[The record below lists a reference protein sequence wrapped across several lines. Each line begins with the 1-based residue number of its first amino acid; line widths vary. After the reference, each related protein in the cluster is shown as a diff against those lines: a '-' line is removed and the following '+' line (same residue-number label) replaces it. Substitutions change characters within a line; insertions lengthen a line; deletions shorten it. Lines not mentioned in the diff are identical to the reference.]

1 MLPFKSF
8 FKLTT
13 LLVLCLFAAQTLAQT
28 TTSGDIA
35 GTVTDPS
42 GAVVAG
48 ATVTI
53 TSTDY
58 GTTDTVKTSSTGAYR
73 LPSLKPGNYK
83 VTVSQTGFRTTVKAA
98 VVAIGQVTTA
108 NIQLQIGQTSETVE
122 VTGAAPLI
130 QSENANISTSFSPQ
144 QVDLLPNGGNDLTAV
159 AQTAPGVVMNN
170 GAGYGNFSAF
180 GLPAT
185 ANLFT
190 VNGNDEMDPYLNLN
204 NSGATNLLL
213 GKNEVQ
219 EVAVVSNGYTG
230 QYGRQAG
237 AQVDYATKSGTNDWH
252 GNLLYWYNTAGF
264 NANDWFN
271 DYTSTPKPEAIAN
284 QWGASIG
291 GPIKKD
297 KLFFFLDNEGT
308 RFVLATNT
316 LALIPTQA
324 FASAVVNN
332 LVADNAILGAALGA
346 PAINPA
352 VSVPFYNHLFGLY
365 RNALGASR
373 AVPVTNLIDTT
384 GNLGCGDINVFSGPS
399 SIGQPA
405 AGAGNLYPALAA
417 FGGTS
422 GYNPGE
428 GGWNT
433 GGGLPCAD
441 YYRST
446 AGTGANEW
454 VLATRV
460 DYNLSNNDKLYFRF
474 RSDRGVQPTYTDA
487 INPVFNATSS
497 QPADEGQVNWTHT
510 FSPSILNQFVGS
522 VAYYSAFFI
531 QPQQSAASALLPFVF
546 IDADLSSWSYLGG
559 EGYAFPQGRAVT
571 QYQFIDDLS
580 ITKGA
585 HALKMGLNFRRNDI
599 TDATFSTV
607 VTNPEMESF
616 SETILDGGMASRGS
630 QRFAPNPKVP
640 DALYSFGLYFQDE
653 YRITSNLKLTLA
665 LRADRNSNMICG
677 VDCFSYLTNP
687 FQDTTHNNTLGWTSI
702 SSIDQHSLL
711 RNMEKVVL
719 EPRFGFTWSPM
730 GHQNTVLRGGVGLFS
745 DLYPGTFG
753 ESFERNAPFSQRFTL
768 TAAPFAPGGFTPLA
782 PGEPGNMLSTM
793 SACNATFLSHFSS
806 GNPDSFAADPARPL
820 TCTPPIQTDQPAQF
834 VNPKYLQW
842 NFEVQQAI
850 GSKMAFTLNYVG
862 NYGYDEIIE
871 NPWLNA
877 WSTATFGPGGPGT
890 GTATFGNLP
899 FGNTTD
905 TTACSGCSFL
915 QAPDGH
921 FSNVLQF
928 SNAATSNYH
937 GLTATLTRRLS
948 KGFTGSLNYTWS
960 HAIDEISNGGFL
972 PFNEQNGA
980 AGESQLVQLN
990 PYCLRCQNY
999 SSADYDVRHNVT
1011 ANYTW
1016 DLPFRASGNALN
1028 KLVSGWSVSGTY
1040 FYHTGYPYGV
1050 IDGLGS
1056 STPGLHNVSSGTF
1069 EATFLG
1075 GPTSPGCSTVVT
1087 PCLTGSQFLSPASG
1101 SGFGNIPRNFF
1112 RGPGYFDSD
1121 FTVLKNIPITERFK
1135 LGLGTDIFNIFN
1147 HPNFANP
1154 VSDVSNG
1161 AFGTIQTTVTQP
1173 TNPYGS
1179 FVGSA
1184 VSGRVLE
1191 LHARLT
1197 F

>member
-13 LLVLCLFAAQTLAQT
+13 LLLACLFAIQMVAQT

-35 GTVTDPS
+35 GLVTDPT
-42 GAVVAG
+42 GAIVTG
-48 ATVTI
+48 ATVSI
-53 TSTDY
+53 TSIEY
-58 GTTDTVKTSSTGAYR
+58 GTTDTTKTSSVGTYR
-73 LPSLKPGNYK
+73 FPSLKPGNYK
-83 VTVSQTGFRTTVKAA
+83 ISVTLTGFRTTVKNAI
-98 VVAIGQVTTA
+98 VAIGQVTTA
-108 NIQLQIGQTSETVE
+108 NIELQVGQTSETVE

-130 QSENANISTSFSPQ
+130 QSENANISTSFNPQ
-144 QVDLLPNGGNDLTAV
+144 QIDLLPNGGNDLTAV
-159 AQTAPGVVMNN
+159 AQTAPGVLMNN

-213 GKNEVQ
+213 GKNEVE

-237 AQVDYATKSGTNDWH
+237 AQVDYATKSGTNSWH
-252 GNLLYWYNTAGF
+252 GNLAYWYNTAGF

-271 DYTSTPKPEAIAN
+271 DHTVPLTPNPEAINN

-297 KLFFFLDNEGT
+297 KLFFFVDNEGL
-308 RFVLATNT
+308 RFVLATNSLT
-316 LALIPTQA
+316 LIPSA
-324 FASAVVNN
+324 GFASAVVDN
-332 LVADNAILGAALGA
+332 LVTDNGILGAALGA

-352 VSVPFYNHLFGLY
+352 VSVPFYSHLFGLY

-373 AVPVTNLIDTT
+373 GVPVDNSIDTT
-384 GNLGCGDINVFSGPS
+384 GNLGCGDINVG
-399 SIGQPA
+399 
-405 AGAGNLYPALAA
+405 GNLYPALAA

-422 GYNPGE
+422 GFNAGE
-428 GGWNT
+428 GGYNM
-433 GGGLPCAD
+433 GGGTPCAD

-454 VLATRV
+454 ILATRV
-460 DYNLSNNDKLYFRF
+460 DYNLSNADKLYFRF

-487 INPVFNATSS
+487 INPVFNATSK

-510 FSPSILNQFVGS
+510 FSPTILNQFVGS
-522 VAYYSAFFI
+522 VGYYSAFFI
-531 QPQQSAASALLPFVF
+531 QPQQTQATALLPFVF

-559 EGYAFPQGRAVT
+559 EGYDFPQGRAVT

-580 ITKGA
+580 ITKGP

-616 SETILDGGMASRGS
+616 SQTILAGGMASRGS
-630 QRFAPNPKVP
+630 ERFAPNPKVP
-640 DALYSFGLYFQDE
+640 DALYSLGLYFQDE
-653 YRITSNLKLTLA
+653 YRISPNLKLTLA

-687 FQDTTHNNTLGWTSI
+687 FQDTTHNNSLGWADITSTG
-702 SSIDQHSLL
+702 QHQLL
-711 RNMEKVVL
+711 RNMEKLVL
-719 EPRFGFTWSPM
+719 QPRFGFTWSPM

-768 TAAPFAPGGFTPLA
+768 TAAPFAAGGYTPLA
-782 PGEPGNMLSTM
+782 PGETGNMLSTM
-793 SACNATFLSHFSS
+793 AACNATFQGQFGS
-806 GNPDSFAADPARPL
+806 GNPDSFAADPSRPL
-820 TCTPPIQTDQPAQF
+820 TCTPPIQTDQPSKF

-871 NPWLNA
+871 NPWLNS
-877 WSTATFGPGGPGT
+877 WSSATFGPGGPGS

-899 FGNTTD
+899 YGNTSD
-905 TTACSGCSFL
+905 TTTCSGCSFL

-928 SNAATSNYH
+928 SNSAKSNYQ
-937 GLTATLTRRLS
+937 GLTATLNRRFT
-948 KGFTGSLNYTWS
+948 KGFSGSLNYTWS

-972 PFNEQNGA
+972 PFNLQNGG

-999 SSADYDVRHNVT
+999 SNADYDARQNLT
-1011 ANYTW
+1011 ANYVW
-1016 DLPFRASGNALN
+1016 DLPFKASGNVLN
-1028 KLVSGWSVSGTY
+1028 KIVSDWTLGGT
-1040 FYHTGYPYGV
+1040 FFFHTGYPYGV
-1050 IDGLGS
+1050 VDGLGS

-1075 GPTSPGCSTVVT
+1075 GATSPGCNTVVT
-1087 PCLTGSQFLSPASG
+1087 PCLTPDQFLGPASG
-1101 SGFGNIPRNFF
+1101 YDFGNLRRNFF
-1112 RGPGYFDSD
+1112 RGPHYFDSD
-1121 FTVLKNIPITERFK
+1121 FKVLKNIPITERIKF
-1135 LGLGTDIFNIFN
+1135 GLGTEVFNVFN

-1154 VSDVSNG
+1154 VADISNG
-1161 AFGTIQTTVTQP
+1161 AFGTIQSTVTQP

-1184 VSGRVLE
+1184 VSGRVLQ
-1191 LHARLT
+1191 LHAQLT